1 MGFDSDLQPLGP
13 DLVYTVLSSSEGFRA
28 GAAACDEDA
37 GFGYFIPYRTTG
49 PSQVR

>member
-13 DLVYTVLSSSEGFRA
+13 DLVYTVPAFTESCR
-28 GAAACDEDA
+28 AAACDEDA

-49 PSQVR
+49 PSQVRY